1 VENASNRARFPNL
14 LNKANFLA
22 DFRPPGVTN
31 LGVIGMSFN
40 DQELAEWAQQLQAYL
55 ISRIGRREIA
65 AELAQE
71 AVMRLLRQIEG
82 GQAVHHPRGW
92 LFRVARNL
100 AIDEM
105 RRNLPQCVGM
115 EWDARTVD
123 PVTLKEEDETLLP
136 VAGGEVPRS
145 ELLRLMPDAIESLP
159 QRDRVYLRSYYHEG
173 ADFEGL
179 ASEEGISVSTI
190 KGRLFRARRRLREA
204 MVQQVREESARW
216 S

>member
-1 VENASNRARFPNL
+1 
-14 LNKANFLA
+14 
-22 DFRPPGVTN
+22 
-31 LGVIGMSFN
+31 
-40 DQELAEWAQQLQAYL
+40 
-55 ISRIGRREIA
+55 
-65 AELAQE
+65 
-71 AVMRLLRQIEG
+71 
-82 GQAVHHPRGW
+82 
-92 LFRVARNL
+92 
-100 AIDEM
+100 
-105 RRNLPQCVGM
+105 
-115 EWDARTVD
+115 VD